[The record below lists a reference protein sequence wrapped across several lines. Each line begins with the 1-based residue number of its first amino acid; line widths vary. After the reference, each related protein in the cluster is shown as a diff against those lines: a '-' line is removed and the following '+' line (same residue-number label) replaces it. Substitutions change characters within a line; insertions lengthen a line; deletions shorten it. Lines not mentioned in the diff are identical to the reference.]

1 MIENSYIN
9 SVTPNI
15 LNPTDQ
21 YEVKILLAYFL
32 YQIDRPVTP
41 NQLTEIATGDE
52 IVNYFLFSEAVN
64 EMLRSGTI
72 ELTEI
77 DGTNYYVLTEK
88 GKEGALSFKKL
99 VSKSVRDRIYAAGLR
114 FFTKLKN
121 QRDVTFEITELEKG
135 YSVHC
140 KCVDNDI
147 TLMDLTMFAPD
158 LGEAEYVKS
167 KIMMNPTDFYCKVM
181 DFIIENEEYVPSIS
195 EQDEETE

>member
-1 MIENSYIN
+1 MTENSFIN
-9 SVTPNI
+9 SVTPDI

-41 NQLTEIATGDE
+41 NQLTEIATGE
-52 IVNYFLFSEAVN
+52 GIVNYFLFSEAVN
-64 EMLRSGTI
+64 EMLKNETI

-77 DGTNYYVLTEK
+77 DGTSVYVLTEK
-88 GKEGALSFKKL
+88 GKEGALSFKRF

-114 FFTKLKN
+114 FFAKLKN
-121 QRDVTFEITELEKG
+121 ERDVTFEINPLEKG

-140 KCVDNDI
+140 RCMDNDI
-147 TLMDLTMFAPD
+147 MLMDLTMFAPD
-158 LGEAEYVKS
+158 KGEAEYLKS

-181 DFIIENEEYVPSIS
+181 DYIIENEEYVPSII
-195 EQDEETE
+195 EEE